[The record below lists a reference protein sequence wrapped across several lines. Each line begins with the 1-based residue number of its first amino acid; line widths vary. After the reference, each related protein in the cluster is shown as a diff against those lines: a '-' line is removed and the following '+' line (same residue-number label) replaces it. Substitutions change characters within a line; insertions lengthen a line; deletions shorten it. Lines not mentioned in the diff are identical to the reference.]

1 VITVSFLEQFAVATT
16 RKTYT
21 SILSSFFRFLGTA
34 EPAYRPGSEQF
45 QSDAERFIDSLQGKA
60 PKTISLAMTI
70 LRQWGNNTKLD
81 TSFFVVLKRRKGRA
95 YVLTAD
101 RIPTKEELKQILT
114 RLPPLSRLLLLFMA
128 TSGARISEALHVT
141 KADITFGSPTV
152 VILRHTKGNKPRKVF
167 ITSELTNQMRTWV
180 GALHDSDAIFPM
192 SNSLFL
198 HYWWGALDAGKIGE
212 RDPKSK
218 RRTLHPHCLRK
229 WFNTNLTLSGMQQE
243 FRDALL
249 SHGDAYMRLPVEAM
263 APAYLKAESLLTV
276 GVDEK

>member
-1 VITVSFLEQFAVATT
+1 MGFLEQFAVATT
-16 RKTYT
+16 RKTYA
-21 SILSSFFRFLGTA
+21 SILSSFFRFLAVEEATYH
-34 EPAYRPGSEQF
+34 PTNEQF
-45 QSDAERFIDSLQGKA
+45 KTDVEQFIDTLQGKA
-60 PKTISLAMTI
+60 PKTVSLTMTI
-70 LRQWGNNTKLD
+70 LKQWGNDVRLD

-101 RIPTKEELKQILT
+101 RIPTKEELKLIFM
-114 RLPPLSRLLLLFMA
+114 RLPPMCKLLLLFMA
-128 TSGARISEALHVT
+128 TSGARISEALHLT
-141 KADITFGSPTV
+141 RADITFGNPTV

-167 ITSELTNQMRTWV
+167 ITSELAKMLQARV
-180 GALHDSDAIFPM
+180 EALQDTDTVFPI

-198 HYWWGALDAGKIGE
+198 HYWWGALDVEKMGE

-229 WFNTNLTLSGMQQE
+229 WFNTYLTISGMQQE

-249 SHGDAYMRLPVEAM
+249 GHGDAYMRLPVEAIT
-263 APAYLKAESLLTV
+263 PAYLKAEPLLTI